1 MSVVLETDSA
11 PAGAAET
18 EDRIKYA
25 AEMRRLF
32 SPAGMVNA
40 DGSINQEFFRPKR
53 VITVHDQR
61 WGDAE
66 RDLLYEGIA
75 RFGIGR
81 WNEIEAVLLP
91 GWDHHALRGKTQK
104 LIGCQNLS
112 RYQGQQLTKA
122 QVQAEQAKNK
132 ALGERTGCWKHG
144 MLVDNDQGTLKAHF
158 AAAAAAAAGTPEG
171 GASAAGAEAAAA
183 AVVAGEQQ
191 VQQQGNWHPADDPDT
206 RQPSDQSQQQEQPQ
220 DQQQ

>member
-1 MSVVLETDSA
+1 MSATHEPDSA
-11 PAGAAET
+11 TAGAAGT

-25 AEMRRLF
+25 ADMRRLF
-32 SPAGMVNA
+32 SPAGMVDA

-61 WGDAE
+61 WGDTE

-158 AAAAAAAAGTPEG
+158 AAAAATAGTPEG
-171 GASAAGAEAAAA
+171 GPSEAAAEPA
-183 AVVAGEQQ
+183 AAAGLGEQP
-191 VQQQGNWHPADDPDT
+191 VQQQALDADT
-206 RQPSDQSQQQEQPQ
+206 RQPSDQSQQQQLAQE
-220 DQQQ
+220 QQQAGGEAE